1 MIIQE
6 WFDQLAPRE
15 RMMVLGCGGFIVL
28 ALIWSLAIQPI
39 YAGSAELQIRVAEK
53 QAQLANLHELASQIR
68 PGTSGQTNNVQGTNQ
83 SIVVIIDQTTR
94 RRKLEGYLKRNQP
107 EGDGSVRLRFEG
119 APFDELMAWIGELQN
134 YGMTTATAN
143 LDQAGTGRVN
153 CSLLLSRSGT

>member
-1 MIIQE
+1 MIVQE

-15 RMMVLGCGGFIVL
+15 RLMVAGCSIVIGL
-28 ALIWSLAIQPI
+28 ALIWTFAIQPI
-39 YAGSAELQIRVAEK
+39 FVGGAALQVRVAEK
-53 QAQLANLHELASQIR
+53 QARLANLHELASQIT
-68 PGTSGQTNNVQGTNQ
+68 PGTSSRPSNVQGSRD
-83 SIVVIIDQTTR
+83 SIVVIIDRTTR
-94 RRKLEGYLKRNQP
+94 ERNLASYLKRNQP
-107 EGDGSVRLRFEG
+107 EGDSGVRLRFED